1 MTELEANL
9 IVRRI
14 YWLALGFGALGF
26 VAYFALQG
34 WRPASAFFLGA
45 LGSIGNLWI
54 FDKLAH
60 SIQPAPAAEPPA
72 EGPDPPKK
80 PWQAG
85 IFVTRYILLLAV
97 GYAIVKTLGVNPLAV
112 ILGLLSSTAAVLTST
127 VIELLQNY
135 LVSRSSH

>member
-1 MTELEANL
+1 MTDLEANL

-26 VAYFALQG
+26 VAYFAVQG
-34 WRPASAFFLGA
+34 WRPGAAFGLGA

-60 SIQPAPAAEPPA
+60 SIEPAPA
-72 EGPDPPKK
+72 GQPPKK
-80 PWQAG
+80 TWQAG

-112 ILGLLSSTAAVLTST
+112 ILGLLSSTAAVIAST
-127 VIELLQNY
+127 VIELLQNFF
-135 LVSRSSH
+135 VSRSSH